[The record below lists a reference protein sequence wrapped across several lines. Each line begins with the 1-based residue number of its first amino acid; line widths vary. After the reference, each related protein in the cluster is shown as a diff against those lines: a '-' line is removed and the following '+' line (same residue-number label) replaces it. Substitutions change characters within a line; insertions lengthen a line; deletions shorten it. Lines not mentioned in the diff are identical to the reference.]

1 VTGAVAGVDG
11 GATRTR
17 VVFLATDGTELARAE
32 GPPGLVDPRWPERA
46 GEVVA
51 ALVRDAAR
59 DAGVPLPLDALWAGL
74 AGAGRGEPR
83 DGARSALAASGVA
96 RVLVV
101 GTDVEAAFGHAFP
114 EGAGILLVSGTGSVA
129 LGRSRDGREVR
140 VGGWGALLGDEGS
153 GYSVGL
159 EALRRLVRARDGRE
173 EPSSLTARVL
183 EALSLREEE
192 ELIAWASSATKS
204 QVAAL
209 VPVVGAAAA
218 AGEGAAGRILDEAA
232 RALLRHVLA
241 ARDRTGPWASGAPAV
256 ALAGGLLE
264 AGGTL
269 RERVAALIRE
279 EGLPLRAD
287 PVDGALGAARLA
299 GGLTR

>member
-1 VTGAVAGVDG
+1 MTGAVAGVDG

-17 VVFLATDGTELARAE
+17 VVFLAMDGTEIARAE

-46 GEVVA
+46 GEAVA

-83 DGARSALAASGVA
+83 DGARSALTASGVA
-96 RVLVV
+96 RVVVV

-114 EGAGILLVSGTGSVA
+114 EGAGVLLVSGTGSVA
-129 LGRSRDGREVR
+129 LGRSLNGREVR

-153 GYSVGL
+153 GYAVGM
-159 EALRRLVRARDGRE
+159 EALRSVVRARDGRE
-173 EPSSLTARVL
+173 DPTSLRAGAL

-192 ELIAWASSATKS
+192 DLIAWAASATKS
-204 QVAAL
+204 QVASL
-209 VPVVGAAAA
+209 VPVVAAAAA
-218 AGEGAAGRILDEAA
+218 AGDAAAGSILDAAA

-241 ARDRTGPWASGAPAV
+241 ARACTGPWEAGAPAV

-269 RERVAALIRE
+269 RERVAELLRE

-299 GGLTR
+299 RGLTR